1 MKASGKQ
8 SGGEAMKY
16 CIDCGN
22 YKTGGYCRKTGER
35 ICALQEQCC
44 DNKPVKRKVIEPLTH
59 KTFPKC
65 GKTLPVDRFA
75 KNKAALD
82 GLQHYC
88 KECNYEAYKKW
99 LEAKPGRKRG
109 RVRKLY
115 GDM

>member
-1 MKASGKQ
+1 
-8 SGGEAMKY
+8 MKY

-59 KTFPKC
+59 KTCPKC